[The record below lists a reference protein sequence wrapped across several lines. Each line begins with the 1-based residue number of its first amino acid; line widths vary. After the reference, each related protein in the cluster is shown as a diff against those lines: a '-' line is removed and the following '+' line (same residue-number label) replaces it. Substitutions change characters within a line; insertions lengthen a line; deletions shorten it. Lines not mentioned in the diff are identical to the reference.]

1 MYGTEHRRLRTA
13 ADVLA
18 ALRGEPAG
26 RPQVDPALAGGL
38 REWLEDELA
47 PLALGLPAGAPPIAI
62 DRRVLTGA
70 TVREG
75 PACEP
80 SLQLS
85 LVRTILSRMLF
96 RQLVTTGRIGHPL
109 EDALAGLAATG
120 RGEAVATFLSTLSVA
135 ERSQLRRD
143 LSDRAAGMARHW
155 PTLAPTWLPR
165 TAEHLT
171 IPLAGGRIT
180 MSGTID
186 LLVGTPSQGQASVCL
201 VELAATAGRSD
212 QWLGVRFL
220 ALLETLRSGAAP
232 ARAAVFDPVTG
243 EVAAE
248 EVTEEALCATL
259 ESVVRQA
266 TQPARAAVT
275 VEPSAHSA
283 QRRAA

>member
-1 MYGTEHRRLRTA
+1 M
-13 ADVLA
+13 LA

-47 PLALGLPAGAPPIAI
+47 PLAAGLPASAPPIVLG
-62 DRRVLTGA
+62 RRVAAGAPVRQGPGAEPGVQLTQVQSA
-70 TVREG
+70 L
-75 PACEP
+75 A
-80 SLQLS
+80 
-85 LVRTILSRMLF
+85 RTLF

-120 RGEAVATFLSTLSVA
+120 RRDTVATFLSALSVA
-135 ERSQLRRD
+135 ERSRLRRE

-165 TAEHLT
+165 TGEHLT
-171 IPLAGGRIT
+171 IPFAGGRIT

-186 LLVGTPSQGQASVCL
+186 LLIGTPSQGQASVCL
-201 VELAATAGRSD
+201 VELATTALRSD
-212 QWLGVRFL
+212 QRLGVRFL

-232 ARAAVFDPVTG
+232 ARTAVFDPVTG

-248 EVTEEALCATL
+248 EVTEEALCATV

-266 TQPARAAVT
+266 TQPARAAVPL
-275 VEPSAHSA
+275 EPGPHPA
-283 QRRAA
+283 QPRAA